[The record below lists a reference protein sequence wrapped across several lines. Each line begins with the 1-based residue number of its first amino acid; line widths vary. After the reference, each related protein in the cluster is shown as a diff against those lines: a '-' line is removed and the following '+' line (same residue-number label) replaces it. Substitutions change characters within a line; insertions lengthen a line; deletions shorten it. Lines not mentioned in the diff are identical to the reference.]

1 MVRFRLAAAM
11 LVVLAGLVP
20 ALVSTPA
27 QAAPTAGVSVAEIS
41 VAGGDIL
48 RSAGGASC
56 QLGFNISGRG
66 ILASSRCGPIGTRWY
81 AGLVSVGVT
90 TAVFASQDAA
100 VISIDNPA
108 VGQIAGRR
116 VAGGAIAPVTA
127 AARAYV
133 GQIVGYYSATLGAR
147 TGTVT
152 GVNQTIY
159 YSGGVL
165 TGLDRT
171 TLCATARDGGA
182 PIVAG
187 SIGLSMLSGGSAGC
201 DGGAVYAQPIVPL
214 LTALGRTLY

>member
-20 ALVSTPA
+20 ALVSAPA
-27 QAAPTAGVSVAEIS
+27 QAAPAAGSVAGVS

-56 QLGFNISGRG
+56 QLGFNMSGRG
-66 ILASSRCGPIGTRWY
+66 ILTSSRCGPTGTRWY

-90 TAVFASQDAA
+90 TTVFASADAA
-100 VISIDNPA
+100 VIAIDNPA

-116 VAGGAIAPVTA
+116 VAGGAIAPVTG

-133 GQIVGYYSATLGAR
+133 GQVVGYYSATLGAQ

-152 GVNQTIY
+152 GVNQTVY
-159 YSGGVL
+159 YKGGVL

-187 SIGLSMLSGGSAGC
+187 STGLSMLSGGSTTC
-201 DGGAVYAQPIVPL
+201 GGAVYAQPIVPL